1 MSATPVVLY
10 QLYCEVDDT
19 QAFNVHQSST
29 SVLESMLR
37 SRFIS
42 RENGLLVL
50 NRGFHD
56 LADRK
61 VVADLK
67 SKRIALRDFSER
79 VFFHV
84 SRTCDLIMVLNTHAS
99 ARDGGLLYG
108 SGRSTSLPAIVE
120 HILGDYRPADRFRR
134 SLLFVVC
141 CGGFV
146 EHSLEEMREI
156 GRRFS
161 AILAFDAPALDPILV
176 MSQFVCSVADYFVLG
191 QEDLW
196 PAIRHALKQ
205 EIMKHTSVYVAKHGD
220 IYRVSDAPL
229 RRKPNGVEMRCCRQ
243 IAKYMGCDR
252 TGEVIKFRCQVPSHP
267 GPRVFRVNVHT
278 ASAGH
283 REIWGGKGGP
293 RYLVERVAAV
303 AR

>member
-1 MSATPVVLY
+1 MSRTPLVLY
-10 QLYCEVDDT
+10 QLYCAVEVD
-19 QAFNVHQSST
+19 QAFNVHQAST

-37 SRFIS
+37 SRFIA
-42 RENGLLVL
+42 RENGLLLL

-67 SKRIALRDFSER
+67 SKRLARAQ
-79 VFFHV
+79 
-84 SRTCDLIMVLNTHAS
+84 TCDLILVLNTHAS

-108 SGRSTSLPAIVE
+108 SGKSTSLPAMVE
-120 HILGDYRPADRFRR
+120 HVLGDCRPTQQFRR
-134 SLLFVVC
+134 SILFVVC

-146 EHSLEEMREI
+146 EHSLEEMGEI
-156 GRRFS
+156 GRQFS
-161 AILAFDAPALDPILV
+161 AVIAFDAPALDPILV
-176 MSQFVCSVADYFVLG
+176 MSQFVCSVADYFILG

-196 PAIRHALKQ
+196 PAIRHSVKQ

-220 IYRVSDAPL
+220 IYKVSDAPL
-229 RRKPNGVEMRCCRQ
+229 RRRPNGAEVRCCQ
-243 IAKYMGCDR
+243 QVAKYMGCDR
-252 TGEVIKFRCQVPSHP
+252 TGKVIKFRCRVPSHT
-267 GPRVFRVNVHT
+267 GPRVFRIDVHP

-293 RYLVERVAAV
+293 RFLVERVAV
-303 AR
+303 VTQS

>member
-1 MSATPVVLY
+1 MSSTPVVLY
-10 QLYCEVDDT
+10 QLYCEVEEN
-19 QAFNVHQSST
+19 QSFSVQRSST

-67 SKRIALRDFSER
+67 RNRNTLRDFSER
-79 VFFHV
+79 LARSH
-84 SRTCDLIMVLNTHAS
+84 TCDLIMVLNTHAS
-99 ARDGGLLYG
+99 ALDGGLLYG
-108 SGRSTSLPAIVE
+108 NGKSTSLPAMVE
-120 HILGDYRPADRFRR
+120 HVLGDRRPTDQFRR
-134 SLLFVVC
+134 SILFVVC

-146 EHSLEEMREI
+146 EHSMEEMREI
-156 GRRFS
+156 GHKFS
-161 AILAFDAPALDPILV
+161 AVLAFGAPALDPILV
-176 MSQFVCSVADYFVLG
+176 MSQFVCSVADYFILG

-196 PAIRHALKQ
+196 PAIRHSLKQ
-205 EIMKHTSVYVAKHGD
+205 EVMKHTSVYVAKHGD

-229 RRKPNGVEMRCCRQ
+229 RRRPNGVEVRCCRQ
-243 IAKYMGCDR
+243 LAKYMGCDR
-252 TGEVIKFRCQVPSHP
+252 TGKVIKFRCQVPNHA
-267 GPRVFRVNVHT
+267 GPRVFRVEVHV

-293 RYLVERVAAV
+293 RYLLERVTV
-303 AR
+303 VTR